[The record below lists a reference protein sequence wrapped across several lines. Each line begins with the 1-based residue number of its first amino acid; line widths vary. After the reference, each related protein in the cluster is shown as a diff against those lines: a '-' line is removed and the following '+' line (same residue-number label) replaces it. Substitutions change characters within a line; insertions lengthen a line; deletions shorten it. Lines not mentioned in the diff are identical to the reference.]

1 MEPIVHGPKLV
12 TENASHCLQLAVWR
26 GMLVWMCAVCDMVR
40 HVGVDVRSL
49 RYGAACWRGCAQF
62 AVWRGMLAWMCA
74 VCGMVWYVGVD
85 VHVSEREGEQCCNVV
100 GLSPGPC
107 SLPPL
112 STPFSC

>member
-12 TENASHCLQLAVWR
+12 TENASHCL
-26 GMLVWMCAVCDMVR
+26 
-40 HVGVDVRSL
+40 
-49 RYGAACWRGCAQF
+49 QF

>member
-12 TENASHCLQLAVWR
+12 TENASHCLQ
-26 GMLVWMCAVCDMVR
+26 
-40 HVGVDVRSL
+40 
-49 RYGAACWRGCAQF
+49 F
-62 AVWRGMLAWMCA
+62 AVWRGMLEWMCA
-74 VCGMVWYVGVD
+74 ACGMAWHVGVD